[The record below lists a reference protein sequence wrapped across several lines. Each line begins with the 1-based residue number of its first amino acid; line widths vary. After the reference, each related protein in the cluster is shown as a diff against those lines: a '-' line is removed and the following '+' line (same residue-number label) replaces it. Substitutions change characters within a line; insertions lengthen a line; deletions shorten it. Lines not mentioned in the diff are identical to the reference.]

1 MTIGLT
7 RISDWLGSGSINIFG
22 LPFAGK
28 DTQGHLLAEEFGGTL
43 LGGGEIL
50 RNSIIPDHV
59 KVIMEAGGLIPTED
73 YLSIVLPYLSKEE
86 FTGKPLILS
95 SVGRWHGEED
105 GVLQATEQS
114 GHPLRAVLFL
124 SVPQDVIY
132 ERWEIAQATG
142 DRGNRVDDSR
152 EKLAVRLAEFQQKT
166 VPVIEFYRDKGLLV
180 EVDAS
185 QHVIDVTRD
194 IIDALGRCA
203 EQTS

>member
-1 MTIGLT
+1 MPGSIAD
-7 RISDWLGSGSINIFG
+7 ISKWLGSGSINIFG

-50 RNSIIPDHV
+50 RNSVIPPHV
-59 KVIMEAGGLIPTED
+59 KEAIDAGRLAPTDE
-73 YLSIVLPYLSKEE
+73 YIQIVLPYLSREE
-86 FTGKPLILS
+86 FAGKPLILS

-114 GHPLRAVLFL
+114 GHAMKAVVFL
-124 SVPQDVIY
+124 NITKELIY
-132 ERWEIAQATG
+132 ERWEMAQTTG
-142 DRGNRVDDSR
+142 DRGDRADDSR
-152 EKLAVRLAEFQQKT
+152 EKLAVRLAEFQEKT
-166 VPVIEFYRDKGLLV
+166 VPVIDYYREKGLLI

-194 IIDALGRCA
+194 IIDALGRRA
-203 EQTS
+203 ANAA